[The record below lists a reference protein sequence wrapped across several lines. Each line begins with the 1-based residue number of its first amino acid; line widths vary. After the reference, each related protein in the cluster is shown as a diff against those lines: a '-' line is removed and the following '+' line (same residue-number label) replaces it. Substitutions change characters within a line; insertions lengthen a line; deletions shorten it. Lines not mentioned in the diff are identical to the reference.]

1 MRYEK
6 ADNLLQLALEMQAAR
21 GGLSLGD
28 IGEKFGV
35 SRRTAIR
42 MRDAVLRLFPQ
53 AEEVET
59 GERTKRVRIPTG
71 TLDRLI
77 GFTADELADLDV
89 AIDVLRRDNMDEQ
102 ATSLE
107 GLMAKLRA
115 VMKPEM
121 ARRIEPDLEV
131 LLEAEHLAMRPGPKP
146 RRRDLILGE
155 LRDAIKACRVVSIKY
170 RTRTTRRVSTR
181 KVRPCGFLYGHRH
194 YLVAYNLVR
203 GQEGYRMFS
212 LPYVQGVEQTDEYFE
227 QDPDFSLEEFSKQ
240 AFGVFHE
247 DPFDVAWRF
256 TPRAAPDAREFVFH
270 LDQVAEEQD
279 DGSLIVRFRA
289 GGALEM
295 CWHLFCWG
303 EDVEVLEP
311 EHLAEMLN
319 GNRQSWPGLP

>member
-170 RTRTTRRVSTR
+170 RTRTTRRISKR

-212 LPYVQGVEQTDEYFE
+212 LPYIQGVE
-227 QDPDFSLEEFSKQ
+227 PDGRVFRARPRVFARGILQ
-240 AFGVFHE
+240 AGLR
-247 DPFDVAWRF
+247 RF
-256 TPRAAPDAREFVFH
+256 PR
-270 LDQVAEEQD
+270 
-279 DGSLIVRFRA
+279 GIVRR
-289 GGALEM
+289 GLALYA
-295 CWHLFCWG
+295 CIFKATCRPSG
-303 EDVEVLEP
+303 ES
-311 EHLAEMLN
+311 AKC
-319 GNRQSWPGLP
+319 R